1 MERAVR
7 ERIFSL
13 ADNKYQVFLSKI
25 VPNANNIIGVRSPLL
40 RKLAKEIAKGD
51 WRKYLAT
58 AESDYFEEVMLQGLV
73 LGYVKADVE
82 EILGYIVEFIPMIQN
97 WAVCDSFCNSLKFT
111 QEHKERV
118 WDFLQ
123 PYLASSA
130 EYEIRFGVV
139 MLLEYYIEE
148 NYVVRV
154 LAHLDDINHP
164 GYYVKMAAA
173 WAISLCYIKFPRITM
188 DYLQNSSL
196 DDFTYNK
203 ALQKIIESYQVNQ
216 DTKKIIRSMKR
227 K

>member
-73 LGYVKADVE
+73 LGYVRADAE
-82 EILGYIVEFIPMIQN
+82 EILGYVVEFIPLIQN
-97 WAVCDSFCNSLKFT
+97 WAVCDSFCNGLKFT
-111 QEHKERV
+111 KEHKERV

-123 PYLASSA
+123 PYLTSSA

-154 LAHLDDINHP
+154 LAHLDAVKHP

-173 WAISLCYIKFPRITM
+173 WAISLCYIKFPQITM
-188 DYLQNSSL
+188 DYLRNNSL

-203 ALQKIIESYQVNQ
+203 ALQKIIESYRVNQ